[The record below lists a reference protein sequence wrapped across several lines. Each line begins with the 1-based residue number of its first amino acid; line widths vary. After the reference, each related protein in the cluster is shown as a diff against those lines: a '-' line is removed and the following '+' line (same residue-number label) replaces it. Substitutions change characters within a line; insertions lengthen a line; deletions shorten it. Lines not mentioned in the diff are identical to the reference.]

1 MIPFFEFQN
10 IQCPECPKK
19 FPMPI
24 LLRYHRQWEHGA
36 KAEVCTICGKTR
48 MSFEESV
55 IFVSNFAYI
64 THTRQNHSTIPPI
77 PTKIE
82 LKNHFTFSKMRMK
95 K

>member
-1 MIPFFEFQN
+1 
-10 IQCPECPKK
+10 
-19 FPMPI
+19 MPI

-64 THTRQNHSTIPPI
+64 THTRQNNSTIPPI
-77 PTKIE
+77 LTKIK
-82 LKNHFTFSKMRMK
+82 LKKSFHVFLDENKNVDSHGGYLQM
-95 K
+95 